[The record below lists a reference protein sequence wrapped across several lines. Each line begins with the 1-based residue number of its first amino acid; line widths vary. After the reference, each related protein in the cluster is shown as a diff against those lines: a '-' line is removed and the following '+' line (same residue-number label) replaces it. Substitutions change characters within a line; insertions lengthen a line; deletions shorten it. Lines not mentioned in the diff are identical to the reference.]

1 VEKIMSSRKR
11 LKPKAEELDNSLR
24 SCEGCN
30 ACCVV
35 LRIKELEKAPGIPC
49 EHLAGKRCGIYL
61 DRPTVCRD
69 YRCPWLQ
76 GVLPDWMKP
85 AKCGVL
91 VQPQPKKEDCCEVHE
106 LWPNAGKSRSVAQWI
121 KSQVDRGVE
130 VVLFPYSEPHAPL
143 PDAQVIKL
151 RGSVVKELIMAQQK

>member
-1 VEKIMSSRKR
+1 MSSRKR

-30 ACCVV
+30 ACCIVF
-35 LRIKELEKAPGIPC
+35 RIDALEKAPGIPC

-61 DRPTVCRD
+61 DRPQTCRN
-69 YRCPWLQ
+69 YHCPWIRGL
-76 GVLPDWMKP
+76 LPNWMKP

-91 VQPQPKKEDCCEVHE
+91 VEDQTGKEGRLDVRE

-121 KSQVDRGVE
+121 EAQVASGVE
-130 VVLFPYSEPHAPL
+130 IVLIPYAEPYAPL
-143 PDAQVIKL
+143 PAPLLIKS
-151 RGSVVKELIMAQQK
+151 RGNVVKELIMAQQSR